1 MSGAATETV
10 SFVEEGSATS
20 GAAAAP
26 DEAIPRL
33 SPRAGLEFFRDF
45 ARFAG
50 WKGAWCLLLI
60 VLGALFENV
69 GLVML
74 IPFLALTMDVGAAG
88 ARVEVV
94 ATAMFSGLH
103 AETRVTRLIVLLAI
117 LASLLVL
124 RAIVISGRARLT
136 GELRIGFIEEHRRN
150 ILHRLAATSWERV
163 LKLRHARVTQVMGG
177 DIDHMGA
184 LVQFTLDD
192 TAAFL
197 VFASQCATAFLLAPK
212 FAALSMVLFGTAT
225 LSTVRSLRRSYS
237 LGSLVTGSKFT
248 LTHAALSFDAADVSL
263 KLGIRPP
270 SGTNPHRIHGISSW
284 LRWFGR

>member
-1 MSGAATETV
+1 LITVARILSAVAYVEQRGEMPKSSTRSEWTIEMSEAATETV

-26 DEAIPRL
+26 DQAIPRL

-50 WKGAWCLLLI
+50 WKGARCALLI

-94 ATAMFSGLH
+94 ATAIFRGLH

-124 RAIVISGRARLT
+124 RAIVISARARLT
-136 GELRIGFIEEHRRN
+136 GELRIGFVEKHRRN

-177 DIDHMGA
+177 DIDHIGTLAVAHWLANTRKAAVSSSVNWTSVPAYTA
-184 LVQFTLDD
+184 L
-192 TAAFL
+192 
-197 VFASQCATAFLLAPK
+197 
-212 FAALSMVLFGTAT
+212 
-225 LSTVRSLRRSYS
+225 TVA
-237 LGSLVTGSKFT
+237 K
-248 LTHAALSFDAADVSL
+248 
-263 KLGIRPP
+263 
-270 SGTNPHRIHGISSW
+270 
-284 LRWFGR
+284 